1 MAENDDPTP
10 DAVEPAPAPEGETAE
25 QAAVTNEA
33 APPAADRQKFTD
45 KLWNFRAM
53 VAVALAALLLGG
65 GAGAAIAAVSH
76 DDRGDRDH
84 HGFGRFGDGPGP
96 FMGPGGPGGFGPGD
110 RQQFRDDMKKMRQDM
125 RDQMKKR
132 LEQQKNAPTPPPSPS
147 ATPNG

>member
-1 MAENDDPTP
+1 MADDVDPTP
-10 DAVEPAPAPEGETAE
+10 DAVEPAPAPEGETVE

-33 APPAADRQKFTD
+33 TPAVADKQKFTD
-45 KLWNFRAM
+45 RLWNFRAM

-65 GAGAAIAAVSH
+65 GVGAAIAAISH
-76 DDRGDRDH
+76 DGDDRDH
-84 HGFGRFGDGPGP
+84 RFARFGDGPGP

-110 RQQFRDDMKKMRQDM
+110 RQQFRDDLKKMRQDM

-132 LEQQKNAPTPPPSPS
+132 LDQEVPTPTPSPS